1 MIQASPESTRKS
13 FPKTWLAVAAS
24 ILFLI
29 GVLLLIPA
37 MVLRPA
43 EKKDSLLQL
52 FELHADTE
60 ISGISRN
67 SYPELAEA
75 LSSFLAGNTVTAQ
88 VMLTRGSEDF
98 PAFSDKELLHLQDV
112 KDLFV
117 LSHRV
122 SLAGVLTIIVTIF
135 IIIIE
140 QNGNA
145 FGKAFI
151 IVRSLK
157 FSLGLSILF
166 LLAGSVLTALNF
178 NNSFT
183 LMHRLVFSNDLWL
196 LDPQADLLV
205 QLMPEPFFIA
215 YAHTALIRVAFFLI
229 ISLGITLLIQR
240 TLYKGIRKNA

>member
-13 FPKTWLAVAAS
+13 FQKPWLVAAS

-43 EKKDSLLQL
+43 EKKDFLLQL

-88 VMLTRGSEDF
+88 VMLTRSSEDF

-122 SLAGVLTIIVTIF
+122 SLAGVLTIIVIIF
-135 IIIIE
+135 IIIIA
-140 QNGNA
+140 QKGNA

-157 FSLGLSILF
+157 LSLGLSILF
-166 LLAGSVLTALNF
+166 LLAGSVLTALDF

-183 LMHRLVFSNDLWL
+183 LMHRLVFTNDLWL

-240 TLYKGIRKNA
+240 TLYKGIRKIA